1 MSGISQLFTDE
12 QQSMII
18 EDMCVLLK
26 IYSRETI
33 PKIHHYEYD
42 KYLWNDI
49 YSHIHIQLQHL
60 FDDSIQDI
68 CYKLYQKARAKFY
81 TPEFPMRCNG
91 NTYETPVNVKAIA
104 KQIEK
109 IKNKPQPEQ
118 RTKEWY
124 EFRHNLITASNA
136 WKALGTQS
144 SKNQLI
150 YEKCAPLDLNKYKET
165 FGDTPMN
172 WGKKYEDVSVLVY
185 EKLYKTKVDEFGC
198 VPHDKYSFLAASP
211 DGINT
216 DPSATRFGRMLEI
229 KNVFSRELTGIPKL
243 DYWIQTQLQM
253 EVCDLNECDFLE
265 TNFMEYETR
274 EQFIM
279 DGTFTRTE
287 SGKQKGIMLYF
298 VNEGKAVYKYAP
310 LDLSET
316 EYAEWEDNMMIQCET
331 YQWIKTIYW
340 RLESMSNVLILRHQ
354 PWIDWAIPQI
364 KTLWETVEKERGGDI
379 THRAP
384 KKREKKTKSTGCMLT
399 IETETTKT
407 G

>member
-1 MSGISQLFTDE
+1 MTELSQLFTDD

-18 EDMCVLLK
+18 EDMRVLLS

-42 KYLWNDI
+42 KYLWSDI

-68 CYKLYQKARAKFY
+68 CYKLYQKAREEFY

-91 NTYETPVNVKAIA
+91 DTYETPVNVKAIA
-104 KQIEK
+104 KQIDK
-109 IKNKPQPEQ
+109 IKKKPQPEQ

-265 TNFMEYETR
+265 TNFMEYENR
-274 EQFIM
+274 EQFMM

-287 SGKQKGIMLYF
+287 SGKQK
-298 VNEGKAVYKYAP
+298 
-310 LDLSET
+310 
-316 EYAEWEDNMMIQCET
+316 
-331 YQWIKTIYW
+331 
-340 RLESMSNVLILRHQ
+340 
-354 PWIDWAIPQI
+354 
-364 KTLWETVEKERGGDI
+364 
-379 THRAP
+379 
-384 KKREKKTKSTGCMLT
+384 
-399 IETETTKT
+399 
-407 G
+407 